1 MFSEN
6 TSTIIIGV
14 TIIII
19 LYCLTINIQDN
30 TNNRIIENF
39 SLGKDG
45 DKDGDKDSDKD
56 DKKKTKTKTADMIKF
71 MKSINQMMKKRVEKE
86 MAELSL
92 DNSEVRKLFEEIL
105 NTTHTYAGKYITRAI
120 YDVTGQIGNKDI
132 FKKSFVQEDVRL
144 ANDLTEFQK
153 SIKANL
159 DWLESVGGGGGGV
172 GKSETKS
179 DSSSSSSSFF

>member
-14 TIIII
+14 TVIII

-30 TNNRIIENF
+30 ANNSIIEKF
-39 SLGKDG
+39 SLGKD
-45 DKDGDKDSDKD
+45 DKKDKD
-56 DKKKTKTKTADMIKF
+56 DKSDDKNKSAQMIKV
-71 MKSINQMMKKRVEKE
+71 MKSINEMMKKRVEKE

-92 DNSEVRKLFEEIL
+92 DKSEVRKIFEETL
-105 NTTHTYAGKYITRAI
+105 NTTHTYVGKYITRAI
-120 YDVTGQIGNKDI
+120 YDVTGQIGNKDV
-132 FKKSFVQEDVRL
+132 FKKSTGQQAVRL

-153 SIKANL
+153 SIKANI
-159 DWLESVGGGGGGV
+159 DWLESVSGGGGGV

-179 DSSSSSSSFF
+179 DDSSSGSSFF